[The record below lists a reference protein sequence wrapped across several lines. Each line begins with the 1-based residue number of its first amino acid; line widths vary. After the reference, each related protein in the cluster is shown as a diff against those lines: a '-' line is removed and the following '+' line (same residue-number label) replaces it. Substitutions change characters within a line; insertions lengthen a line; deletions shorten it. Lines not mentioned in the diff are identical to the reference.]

1 MSEDVAMNRPNSERR
16 LGFVGIILEDR
27 EESSAAVNKIL
38 SQHATLISARV
49 GLPYPQKSCSVIT
62 LVVEATPDELGMLTG
77 PLGQLDGVSVKSG
90 LSKRSS

>member
-1 MSEDVAMNRPNSERR
+1 MSRENILEKHPEGRR

-27 EESSAAVNKIL
+27 AASSAAVNQIL
-38 SQHATLISARV
+38 SQHAQLISARV
-49 GLPYPQKSCSVIT
+49 GLPYPKKSCSVIT

-90 LSKRSS
+90 LSKRS